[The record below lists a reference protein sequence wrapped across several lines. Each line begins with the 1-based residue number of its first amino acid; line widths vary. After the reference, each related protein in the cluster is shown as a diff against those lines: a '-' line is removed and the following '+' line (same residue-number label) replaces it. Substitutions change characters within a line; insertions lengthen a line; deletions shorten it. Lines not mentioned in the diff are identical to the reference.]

1 MSQRGYFDYN
11 ATTPVGREAIEIF
24 QTVIS
29 EFGNPSSK
37 YGLANSP
44 KSLLMNARQQV
55 ARLIGA
61 GAEEVFFT
69 SGGTEAN
76 NWAIKGAL
84 IARGVI
90 QTNVRP
96 AHIVVSEIEHS
107 SVLAV
112 AEHLERVFGIEVTR
126 VAPDR
131 EGLIRTSTV
140 IQSLR
145 PNTQLAAI
153 MLVNNEVG
161 TIQPIAEIAK
171 AMRDRGVHMHVD
183 GVQAVG
189 KMEVDVHRLGVDTLS
204 FAGHKFYGPKGVG
217 GLYVRSGVT
226 VEPLIHGGGQE
237 QGQRG
242 GTESVA
248 AIAAMGAAAD
258 AIYMI
263 LPELVARLAEYRELL
278 RSKLLERVPSVAFN
292 GPSAP
297 HELAANTLSVR
308 VDSSRAEALAAVLD
322 NIHGIQV
329 SLGSACSNNKTM
341 SLSHVLKAM
350 GLSESEIKATLR
362 VSIGQYTEVAD
373 LDAFVVAVAEGLR
386 MLERIGQTGE
396 SRRAIAA

>member
-1 MSQRGYFDYN
+1 MSQHGYFDYN
-11 ATTPVGREAIEIF
+11 ATTPVGREAIDTF
-24 QTVIS
+24 QKVLS
-29 EFGNPSSK
+29 EFGNPSST
-37 YGLANSP
+37 YGLATSP
-44 KSLLMNARQQV
+44 KNLLKNARQQV

-84 IARGVI
+84 ISRGVI
-90 QTNVRP
+90 GRSVRP

-131 EGLIRTSTV
+131 EGLIQASTV
-140 IQSLR
+140 VQSLR

-161 TIQPIAEIAK
+161 TIQPIAEIAQ
-171 AMRDRGVHMHVD
+171 ALRDRSVHLHVD

-217 GLYVRSGVT
+217 GLYIRAGVT

-237 QGQRG
+237 RGQRG

-258 AIYMI
+258 ATYKI
-263 LPELVARLAEYRELL
+263 LPELIARLTEYRELL
-278 RSKLLERVPSVAFN
+278 RAKLLERVRCVAFN
-292 GPSAP
+292 GPSSL
-297 HELAANTLSVR
+297 HELASNTLSVR
-308 VDSSRAEALAAVLD
+308 VDGCRAEALAAVLD

-341 SLSHVLKAM
+341 SLSHVLQAM

-362 VSIGQYTEVAD
+362 ISIGQYTEEAH
-373 LDAFVVAVAEGLR
+373 LDAFVSAVAEGLR
-386 MLERIGQTGE
+386 TLERFGQTGE
-396 SRRAIAA
+396 SRHAIAA